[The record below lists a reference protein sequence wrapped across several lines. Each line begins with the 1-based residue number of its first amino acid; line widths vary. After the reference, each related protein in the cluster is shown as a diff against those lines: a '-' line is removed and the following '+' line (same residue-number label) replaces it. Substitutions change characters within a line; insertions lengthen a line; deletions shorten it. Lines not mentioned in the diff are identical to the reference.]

1 MKTHTVAEVKVFN
14 ALYILKEKGR
24 RVKISAFTNTRRMIL
39 KKLLKKVFLRFF
51 APSGLRL
58 A

>member
-24 RVKISAFTNTRRMIL
+24 RVKISAFTITRQAT
-39 KKLLKKVFLRFF
+39 V
-51 APSGLRL
+51 
-58 A
+58 